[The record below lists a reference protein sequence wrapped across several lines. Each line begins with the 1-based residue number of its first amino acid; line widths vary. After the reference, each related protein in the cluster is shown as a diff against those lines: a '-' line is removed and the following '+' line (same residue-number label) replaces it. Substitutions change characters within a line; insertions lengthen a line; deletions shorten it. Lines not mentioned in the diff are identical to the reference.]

1 MRLRLHVITLLLCW
15 LAAFS
20 CHAAL
25 VQLQD
30 DMEPLRLGPQL
41 EYLLP
46 QQPLQFVDAQR
57 SRGWQVVNADSL
69 NLGHQEQAVW
79 VRVHLLNIATINDW
93 LLAVDWPILDRA
105 DVRLYYPES
114 RSWGAMQSAGDHIP
128 FSSWP
133 RAERQLVFPLS
144 LEKAEEAWLYMRVS
158 SKENLV
164 LPMELF
170 SNEQFQAQE
179 KSLRMLLGMF
189 FGAML
194 AILLYNASLYLFT
207 KHRSYIWYTLYLL
220 GVITYELSITGI
232 GPLYVWPDLGTP
244 ARQIYALSAI
254 WSFFAAAMFIRAF
267 LRLPRYGGWP
277 LWTTN
282 LLAIYWVAALVLV
295 MVEPDWVYWIG
306 VNQVALAS
314 CILALVVAVSAWR
327 RGNAS
332 APMFILA
339 WSCLIVCTFV
349 HVAALEGLLP
359 INQMTLRAQTLGF
372 FVEFILLSV
381 ALADRLNRERAQ
393 RLQAQHSLLEARENA
408 LGAQQQML
416 EVQRRTNEELEHR
429 VQERTS
435 ALQRT
440 KQDLEQAN
448 SELTRISHTDALT
461 QLANRRYCDQQLA
474 HLNDPALAV
483 LMIDIDHFKRI
494 NDTYGHPFGDT
505 CIGAVAQVLKQATR
519 RSADLAARYGG
530 EEFVVLLR
538 DSNPKDAFEL
548 AEQVRQA
555 VAGITLDAEGVPVQL
570 TVSIG
575 MACNSAEHVLDVQA
589 LLSAADRALYV
600 AKQGGRNQVQGVQ
613 GVPA

>member
-1 MRLRLHVITLLLCW
+1 MRVHLRFITLVLCLL
-15 LAAFS
+15 ASFS
-20 CHAAL
+20 CAAGL

-30 DMEPLRLGPQL
+30 DTEPLRLGPQL
-41 EYLLP
+41 EYLVP

-57 SRGWQVVNADSL
+57 SRGWQAVNSDSL
-69 NLGHQEQAVW
+69 NLGRQEEAVW
-79 VRVHLLNIATINDW
+79 VRMHVLNLAAINDW
-93 LLAVDWPILDRA
+93 LLVVEWPILDRA

-114 RSWGAMQSAGDHIP
+114 RSWGAMQSAGDHLP

-144 LEKAEEAWLYMRVS
+144 LQKAEEAWVYMRVHS
-158 SKENLV
+158 AENLV
-164 LPMELF
+164 LPMQIF
-170 SNEQFQAQE
+170 SDAQYQAQE
-179 KSLRMLLGMF
+179 KSARMLLGMF

-207 KHRSYIWYTLYLL
+207 KHHSYIWYTVYLA
-220 GVITYELSITGI
+220 GVIVYELSISGV

-244 ARQIYALSAI
+244 ARSIYGLSAF
-254 WSFFAAAMFIRAF
+254 WSFFAAAMFIRSF
-267 LRLPRYGGWP
+267 LRLPSYGGWP
-277 LWTTN
+277 LWTNN
-282 LLAIYWVAALVLV
+282 LLAVYWLVAIVLTLVQ
-295 MVEPDWVYWIG
+295 PDWLYWIG
-306 VNQVALAS
+306 FNQVALAS

-327 RGNAS
+327 QGNES

-339 WSCLIVCTFV
+339 WSFLIACTFA

-359 INQMTLRAQTLGF
+359 INQVTLRIQTLGF

-381 ALADRLNRERAQ
+381 ALADRLNSERAA
-393 RLQAQHSLLEARENA
+393 RVQAQHSLLEAREQA
-408 LGAQQQML
+408 LATQQHML

-429 VQERTS
+429 VQERTA
-435 ALQRT
+435 ALQHT

-448 SELTRISHTDALT
+448 LELTRISHTDALT

-548 AEQVRQA
+548 AEQIRQA
-555 VAGITLDAEGVPVQL
+555 VAGIRLDSGEGTVQL

-575 MACNSAEHVLDVQA
+575 VACNSAEQPLDVHT
-589 LLSAADRALYV
+589 LLSAADRALYA
-600 AKQGGRNQVQGVQ
+600 AKQGGRNQVQGGQ
-613 GVPA
+613 PLLA

>member
-1 MRLRLHVITLLLCW
+1 MCW

-20 CHAAL
+20 CHAGL
-25 VQLQD
+25 VQLQND
-30 DMEPLRLGPQL
+30 NDPVRLGPQL
-41 EYLLP
+41 EYLIP

-57 SRGWQVVNADSL
+57 SRGWQAVNADSL

-79 VRVHLLNIATINDW
+79 VRVHLLNLAAINDW
-93 LLAVDWPILDRA
+93 LLVMEWPILDRA

-114 RSWGAMQSAGDHIP
+114 RTWGAMQSAGDHLP

-133 RAERQLVFPLS
+133 MAERQLVFPLS
-144 LEKAEEAWLYMRVS
+144 LEKTEEAWAYVRIS
-158 SKENLV
+158 SKENVV
-164 LPMELF
+164 LPMQIF
-170 SNEQFQAQE
+170 SNAQFQAQE

-194 AILLYNASLYLFT
+194 AILLYNAALYLFT

-220 GVITYELSITGI
+220 GVIIYELSISGI
-232 GPLYVWPDLGTP
+232 GPLYVWPNLGEP
-244 ARQIYALSAI
+244 ARQIYALAAF
-254 WSFFAAAMFIRAF
+254 WSFFAAAMFVRTF

-277 LWTTN
+277 LWTNN
-282 LLAIYWVAALVLV
+282 LLALYWLVALVLV
-295 MVEPDWVYWIG
+295 VVKPDWLYWIG

-327 RGNAS
+327 RGNGS

-339 WSCLIVCTFV
+339 WTFLIVCTFV
-349 HVAALEGLLP
+349 HVASLEGLLP
-359 INQMTLRAQTLGF
+359 INQVTLRMQTFGF
-372 FVEFILLSV
+372 FAEFILLSV
-381 ALADRLNRERAQ
+381 ALADRLNRERAA
-393 RLQAQHSLLEARENA
+393 RVKAQHSLLEAREQT
-408 LGAQQQML
+408 LSTQQQMI
-416 EVQRRTNEELEHR
+416 EVQRRTNEELELR
-429 VQERTS
+429 VQERTA

-440 KQDLEQAN
+440 KLDLEQAN
-448 SELTRISHTDALT
+448 TELTRISHTDALT

-474 HLNDPALAV
+474 HLSGPALAV

-505 CIGAVAQVLKQATR
+505 CISAVAQVLKQATR

-538 DSNPKDAFEL
+538 DSNPKDASEL

-555 VAGITLDAEGVPVQL
+555 VAGITLDSGTEQVQL

-575 MACNSAEHVLDVQA
+575 VACNSPEQALDVHA
-589 LLSAADRALYV
+589 LLAAADRALYA
-600 AKQGGRNQVQGVQ
+600 AKQAGRNQVQGAAPLPV
-613 GVPA
+613 

>member
-1 MRLRLHVITLLLCW
+1 MRLRVQVISLLMCW

-25 VQLQD
+25 VQLQND
-30 DMEPLRLGPQL
+30 NDPVRLGPQL
-41 EYLLP
+41 EYLIP

-57 SRGWQVVNADSL
+57 SRGWQAVNADSL

-79 VRVHLLNIATINDW
+79 VRVHLLNLATVNNW
-93 LLAVDWPILDRA
+93 LLVMEWPILDRA

-114 RSWGAMQSAGDHIP
+114 RTWGAMQSAGDHLP

-133 RAERQLVFPLS
+133 MAERQLVFPLS
-144 LEKAEEAWLYMRVS
+144 LEKTEEAWAYMRIS
-158 SKENLV
+158 SKENVV
-164 LPMELF
+164 LPMQIF
-170 SNEQFQAQE
+170 SNAQFQAQE

-194 AILLYNASLYLFT
+194 AILLYNAALYLFT
-207 KHRSYIWYTLYLL
+207 KHRSYVWYTLYLL
-220 GVITYELSITGI
+220 GVIIYELSISGI
-232 GPLYVWPDLGTP
+232 GPLYVWPDLGEP
-244 ARQIYALSAI
+244 ARQIYAMSAF
-254 WSFFAAAMFIRAF
+254 WSFFAAAMFVRTF

-277 LWTTN
+277 LWTNN
-282 LLAIYWVAALVLV
+282 LLALYWLVALVLV
-295 MVEPDWVYWIG
+295 VIQPDWLYWIG

-314 CILALVVAVSAWR
+314 CILALVVAVSAWK
-327 RGNAS
+327 RGNGS

-339 WSCLIVCTFV
+339 WTFLIVCTFI
-349 HVAALEGLLP
+349 HVASLEGLLP
-359 INQMTLRAQTLGF
+359 INQVTLRMQTFGF

-381 ALADRLNRERAQ
+381 ALADRLNRERAA
-393 RLQAQHSLLEARENA
+393 RVKAQHSLLEAREQT
-408 LGAQQQML
+408 LTTQQQMI

-429 VQERTS
+429 VQERTA

-440 KQDLEQAN
+440 KLDLEQAN
-448 SELTRISHTDALT
+448 TELTRISHTDALT

-505 CIGAVAQVLKQATR
+505 CISAVAQVLKQATR

-538 DSNPKDAFEL
+538 DSNPKDASEL

-555 VAGITLDAEGVPVQL
+555 VAGITLDSGTEQVQL

-575 MACNSAEHVLDVQA
+575 VACNSPEQALDVQA
-589 LLSAADRALYV
+589 LLAAADRALYA
-600 AKQGGRNQVQGVQ
+600 AKQGGRNQVQGAAPLAV
-613 GVPA
+613 

>member
-1 MRLRLHVITLLLCW
+1 MRRCARVITLLLCW
-15 LAAFS
+15 LAACS
-20 CHAAL
+20 CSAAL

-30 DMEPLRLGPQL
+30 DSEPLRLGPQL

-57 SRGWQVVNADSL
+57 SRGWQAVNADSL

-79 VRVHLLNIATINDW
+79 VRMHLLNIAAINDW
-93 LLAVDWPILDRA
+93 LLVVEWPILDRA
-105 DVRLYYPES
+105 DVRLYYPQS
-114 RSWGAMQSAGDHIP
+114 RSWGTTQSAGDHLP

-133 RAERQLVFPLS
+133 VAERQLVFPLS
-144 LEKAEEAWLYMRVS
+144 LEKAEEAWVYMRVS

-164 LPMELF
+164 LPMQIY
-170 SNEQFQAQE
+170 SSTQFQAQE

-207 KHRSYIWYTLYLL
+207 RHPSYAWYTVYLL
-220 GVITYELSITGI
+220 GVIVYELSISGI
-232 GPLYVWPDLGTP
+232 GPLYVWPELGKP
-244 ARQIYALSAI
+244 ARQIYALSAF

-267 LRLPRYGGWP
+267 LHLPRFGGWP
-277 LWTTN
+277 LWTNN
-282 LLAIYWVAALVLV
+282 LLALYWVVALLLTLV
-295 MVEPDWVYWIG
+295 QPDWVYWIG
-306 VNQVALAS
+306 INQVALAS
-314 CILALVVAVSAWR
+314 CILALVVAISAWR
-327 RGNAS
+327 RGNSS
-332 APMFILA
+332 APLFILA
-339 WSCLIVCTFV
+339 WSFLIVCTFV

-359 INQMTLRAQTLGF
+359 INQVTLRMQTLGF
-372 FVEFILLSV
+372 FVEFILLSI
-381 ALADRLNRERAQ
+381 ALADRLNRERAA
-393 RLQAQHSLLEARENA
+393 RLEAQHSLLEAREQA
-408 LGAQQQML
+408 LATQQQIL
-416 EVQRRTNEELEHR
+416 EVQRRTNEELELR

-435 ALQRT
+435 ALQRA
-440 KQDLEQAN
+440 KQDLEEAN
-448 SELTRISHTDALT
+448 GELTRISHTDALT

-483 LMIDIDHFKRI
+483 LMIDIDHFKRV

-505 CIGAVAQVLKQATR
+505 CISAVAQVLKQATR

-538 DSNPKDAFEL
+538 DSNPKDAHEL
-548 AEQVRQA
+548 AEQIRLA
-555 VAGITLDAEGVPVQL
+555 VGGILLEAGEEQVKL

-575 MACNSAEHVLDVQA
+575 VACNNAERPLDVQA
-589 LLSAADRALYV
+589 LLSAADRALYA

-613 GVPA
+613 ALPA

>member
-1 MRLRLHVITLLLCW
+1 MRVRVQVISLLMCW

-30 DMEPLRLGPQL
+30 DSEPVRLGPQL
-41 EYLLP
+41 EYLIP

-57 SRGWQVVNADSL
+57 SRGWQAVNAESL
-69 NLGHQEQAVW
+69 NLGHQEQPVW
-79 VRVHLLNIATINDW
+79 VRMHLLNLAAINNW
-93 LLAVDWPILDRA
+93 LLVVEWPILDRA

-114 RSWGAMQSAGDHIP
+114 RSWGDVQSAGDHIP
-128 FSSWP
+128 FSNWP
-133 RAERQLVFPLS
+133 MAERQLVFPLK
-144 LEKAEEAWLYMRVS
+144 LEKAEEAWVYMRIS
-158 SKENLV
+158 SKENVLV
-164 LPMELF
+164 PMQLF
-170 SNEQFQAQE
+170 SETQFQAQE

-194 AILLYNASLYLFT
+194 AILLYNAALYLFT

-220 GVITYELSITGI
+220 GVIIYELSISGV
-232 GPLYVWPDLGTP
+232 GPLYVWPDLGEP

-254 WSFFAAAMFIRAF
+254 WSFFAAAMFVRAF

-277 LWTTN
+277 LWTNN
-282 LLAIYWVAALVLV
+282 LLAFYWLAALVLV
-295 MVEPDWVYWIG
+295 VVEPDWVYWIG

-314 CILALVVAVSAWR
+314 CILALVVAVFAWR
-327 RGNAS
+327 RGNGS

-339 WSCLIVCTFV
+339 WTFLIVCTFV

-359 INQMTLRAQTLGF
+359 INQVTLRMQTLGF

-381 ALADRLNRERAQ
+381 ALADRLNRERAA
-393 RLQAQHSLLEARENA
+393 RVKAQHSLLEAREQA
-408 LGAQQQML
+408 LSTQQQML
-416 EVQRRTNEELEHR
+416 DVQRRTNEELELR
-429 VQERTS
+429 VQERTA

-440 KQDLEQAN
+440 KLDLEQAN
-448 SELTRISHTDALT
+448 TELTRISHTDALT

-505 CIGAVAQVLKQATR
+505 CISAVAQVLKQATR

-555 VAGITLDAEGVPVQL
+555 VAGITLDSGVEPVQL

-575 MACNSAEHVLDVQA
+575 VACNSPERALDVQA
-589 LLSAADRALYV
+589 LLSAADRALYA
-600 AKQGGRNQVQGVQ
+600 AKQGGRNQVQGVAPL
-613 GVPA
+613 PA

>member
-1 MRLRLHVITLLLCW
+1 MRVRVQVISLLLCW

-20 CHAAL
+20 CSATL

-57 SRGWQVVNADSL
+57 SRGWQAVNSDSL

-79 VRVHLLNIATINDW
+79 VRMHLLNLAAINDW
-93 LLAVDWPILDRA
+93 LLVVDWPILDRA

-114 RSWGAMQSAGDHIP
+114 RSWGALQSAGDHLP
-128 FSSWP
+128 LHSWP
-133 RAERQLVFPLS
+133 VAERQLVFPLS
-144 LEKAEEAWLYMRVS
+144 LQKAEEAWVYMRVRS
-158 SKENLV
+158 MENLV
-164 LPMELF
+164 LPMQLY
-170 SNEQFQAQE
+170 SDAQFQAEE
-179 KSLRMLLGMF
+179 KSMRLLLGMF

-207 KHRSYIWYTLYLL
+207 RHGSYVWYTLYLA
-220 GVITYELSITGI
+220 GVIIYELSITGI

-244 ARQIYALSAI
+244 ARQIYALSAF

-267 LRLPRYGGWP
+267 LRLKRYGGWP
-277 LWTTN
+277 LWTNN
-282 LLAIYWVAALVLV
+282 LLALYWLVALVLTLV
-295 MVEPDWVYWIG
+295 QPDWLYWIG
-306 VNQVALAS
+306 INQVALAS

-332 APMFILA
+332 APIFILA
-339 WSCLIVCTFV
+339 WSFLIACTFV
-349 HVAALEGLLP
+349 HVAALDGLLP

-372 FVEFILLSV
+372 FVEFILLSI
-381 ALADRLNRERAQ
+381 ALADRLNRERAA
-393 RLQAQHSLLEARENA
+393 RLQAQQSLLEARESA
-408 LGAQQQML
+408 LSLQQQTL
-416 EVQRRTNEELEHR
+416 EVQRRTNEELENR
-429 VQERTS
+429 VQERTA

-440 KQDLEQAN
+440 KLDLEEAN

-461 QLANRRYCDQQLA
+461 QLANRRYCDQQLTQL
-474 HLNDPALAV
+474 HDPALGV

-494 NDTYGHPFGDT
+494 NDTYGHPFGDS
-505 CIGAVAQVLKQATR
+505 CISAVAQVLKQATR

-538 DSNPKDAFEL
+538 DSNPQDALEL
-548 AEQVRQA
+548 AEQIRLA
-555 VAGITLDAEGVPVQL
+555 VAGIELEHGEERVKL
-570 TVSIG
+570 TVSVG
-575 MACNSAEHVLDVQA
+575 VACNSPEQGLDVQT
-589 LLSAADRALYV
+589 LLSAADRALYA
-600 AKQGGRNQVQGVQ
+600 AKQGGRNQVQGAQ